1 MAVNKVVMNTAN
13 GEETLIDLTEDTVT
27 ADTLTEGV
35 TAHDASGA
43 RIVGTFPASEIQA
56 QLDIL
61 NADVAE
67 IKTDYATKQDVSI
80 NYVTKQSISTVLAD
94 YARKADVESTYA
106 TKTELSNYPTMQ
118 SVSTALANY
127 ATKSYVDTAVAGAGQ
142 DIYRHEIR
150 FYYNSSGRIYDIL
163 VTIYNK
169 TSTPYP
175 SAYAFN
181 NNFLLKEGTY
191 GYGFYIPATGIYR
204 QSSSASIYGVHKMC
218 YGGDPLEI
226 VIGLNSISGNTIST
240 FYIDTSEC
248 TFTDR
253 VLKMT

>member
-27 ADTLTEGV
+27 AETLTEGV

-43 RIVGTFPASEIQA
+43 RIVGTMS
-56 QLDIL
+56 
-61 NADVAE
+61 
-67 IKTDYATKQDVSI
+67 
-80 NYVTKQSISTVLAD
+80 
-94 YARKADVESTYA
+94 
-106 TKTELSNYPTMQ
+106 
-118 SVSTALANY
+118 AN
-127 ATKSYVDTAVAGAGQ
+127 Q

-169 TSTPYP
+169 ISTPYP
-175 SAYAFN
+175 NAYAFN
-181 NNFLLKEGTY
+181 NYFLLKEGTH

-204 QSSSASIYGVHKMC
+204 QSSSASVYGVHKMC

-240 FYIDTSEC
+240 YYIDTSEC